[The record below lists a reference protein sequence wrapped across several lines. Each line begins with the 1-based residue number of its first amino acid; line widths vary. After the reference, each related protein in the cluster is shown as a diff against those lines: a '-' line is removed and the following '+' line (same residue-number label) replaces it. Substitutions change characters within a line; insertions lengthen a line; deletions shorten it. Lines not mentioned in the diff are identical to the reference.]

1 MSAPLDLARELSAR
15 DADDLAALLSARDI
29 GGRSLRDLFDL
40 ADALLDEGSILA
52 ALAPLPRP
60 VVQLLASGQRLAA
73 ADADGLLSESLLL
86 TRRLS
91 LVDRD
96 GHPFAA
102 VIAVASRVL
111 ADAPAS
117 DASKD
122 ASATSP
128 ATPEAPADA
137 DAAERATAAV
147 LGVHEL
153 LDILRGSRV
162 RWRARGGIAVA
173 DERRLTADL
182 DPQHADVAQLAQL
195 AIDAGL
201 AAIESDLLL
210 PTDEAAS
217 WAALPAPERWSR
229 LIAGWSAALPHPL
242 ASVVVARPALLAD
255 ASALD
260 EAVRAAY
267 PAVSEA
273 VLQSVPAAIA
283 AADALGLVASGR
295 PPSLGAVLAG
305 TQDPERI
312 AAAVPSPVEQVYL
325 LDDLSVVSPGPL
337 APELDARLRDLAA
350 VESRGL
356 ATTYRI
362 SRASLDRALS
372 AGETEQRM
380 RDLLTR
386 ISLTGIPQAL
396 DYLLREAA
404 AAHGRLRVESVD
416 GETVIGADDP
426 RLTEQMSVD
435 QSLSAL
441 RLEQLDSATLVTSRA
456 RDAVYWMLVDAGYA
470 PSAWEDGHE
479 VPLSRARIAHPA
491 TSNAL
496 ENVAV
501 PLELAG
507 NPDAA
512 AAAAEALQLATR
524 LLAATPPLTDDTTAW
539 NARELERALR
549 AREQVRLG
557 VRMPD
562 GSRREIVA
570 MPLGL
575 SGGRLRFSDTAAG
588 VERTVPVRSI
598 DDVTAPAADASA
610 PEASTPE
617 APAADA
623 PTRLIASRTSESP
636 GERPRSS

>member
-15 DADDLAALLSARDI
+15 DADDLAALLTARDI

-60 VVQLLASGQRLAA
+60 VIELLASGQRLAA

-96 GHPFAA
+96 GRPFAA

-122 ASATSP
+122 ASATIP
-128 ATPEAPADA
+128 ATPEAPVDA

-153 LDILRGSRV
+153 LDTLRGSRV

-242 ASVVVARPALLAD
+242 ASVVVARPALLAV

-273 VLQSVPAAIA
+273 VLQSVPATVA
-283 AADALGLVASGR
+283 AADALGLIASGR
-295 PPSLGAVLAG
+295 PTSLGAVLAG
-305 TQDPERI
+305 TEDPESI
-312 AAAVPSPVEQVYL
+312 AASFPSPVEQVYL

-470 PSAWEDGHE
+470 PSAWVDGHE

-491 TSNAL
+491 TSNAR
-496 ENVAV
+496 
-501 PLELAG
+501 
-507 NPDAA
+507 DDA
-512 AAAAEALQLATR
+512 AAAAEALQLASR

-539 NARELERALR
+539 NTRELERALR